1 MFEEKLKS
9 LKIIKK
15 NSIEYKLTINQLEY
29 IKTLISPFKQ
39 SLNTK
44 NKCTDENLSSQSK
57 LLKTPVNDSNIDYS

>member
-15 NSIEYKLTINQLEY
+15 NSIEYKLTINQLDY

-44 NKCTDENLSSQSK
+44 NKCADENLSSQSK